1 MKDKQSSLP
10 KRSQIIINLIETPAG
25 YSIIEGTEL
34 LNKPQNQS
42 QTAANVQSSS
52 AANVP
57 QQQPVPAPAPI
68 K

>member
-1 MKDKQSSLP
+1 MKDKQSTLA

-42 QTAANVQSSS
+42 QSTPNVQTSS
-52 AANVP
+52 AANAH
-57 QQQPVPAPAPI
+57 QQQPAPMPAPI